1 MLMTRSCPLY
11 YISLVFE
18 NIESSEKR
26 SVVDATTYLFFLNRL
41 HCILRINDI
50 IKEFHRKLDKTK
62 MLDQLQSKHTGVRI
76 TMLVFW
82 IKSEGISVKHA
93 CLR

>member
-26 SVVDATTYLFFLNRL
+26 SVVDATTYYYFFKSP
-41 HCILRINDI
+41 NDI
-50 IKEFHRKLDKTK
+50 RKEFHRKLDKTK
-62 MLDQLQSKHTGVRI
+62 MLDQLQSKPTGARI

>member
-26 SVVDATTYLFFLNRL
+26 SVVDATTYYYFFKSPTL
-41 HCILRINDI
+41 HIKDI

-62 MLDQLQSKHTGVRI
+62 MLDQLQSKPTGARI

>member
-26 SVVDATTYLFFLNRL
+26 SVIDATTYFFLNLL
-41 HCILRINDI
+41 HCILRINGI

-62 MLDQLQSKHTGVRI
+62 MLDQLQSKHTGARI

-82 IKSEGISVKHA
+82 IKK
-93 CLR
+93 

>member
-1 MLMTRSCPLY
+1 MLMTRSRPLY

-26 SVVDATTYLFFLNRL
+26 SVVDATTYFFLNCL

-62 MLDQLQSKHTGVRI
+62 MLDQLQSKHTGARI

-82 IKSEGISVKHA
+82 IKK
-93 CLR
+93 

>member
-26 SVVDATTYLFFLNRL
+26 SVIDATTYFFLNRL
-41 HCILRINDI
+41 HCILRINGI

-62 MLDQLQSKHTGVRI
+62 MLDQLQSKHTGARI